1 MEDWTD
7 LFKKRPKDELGAYT
21 PENAKFQES
30 NEVSREINEE
40 AHQKALDKK
49 FKKLKHQ
56 ISYLGLE
63 LEDITL
69 NFKHAQKTFIQTM
82 FEYCSRKK
90 IDSPFETFNSKSKKA
105 DDNPDQIK
113 ELYREIVKITHPD
126 KNRNLS
132 DTESE
137 YMANLYY
144 EASEGKTSGDFHKIL
159 SVAMD
164 LNIEIHNVN
173 PEILDTMKSEI
184 KKMNKK
190 ISKMKNDIM
199 YKWFYAN
206 PDQQQK
212 VFESITKNCK
222 PINQ

>member
-1 MEDWTD
+1 MDDWTD
-7 LFKKRPKDELGAYT
+7 LFKKRPKDELGAYI
-21 PENAKFQES
+21 PENARFKES
-30 NEVSREINEE
+30 SEISNKVNEE
-40 AHQKALDKK
+40 AHKKALDKK

-56 ISYLGLE
+56 ISYLDIE
-63 LEDITL
+63 LEDVTV

-90 IDSPFETFNSKSKKA
+90 IHSPFESCESKVEKNNDS
-105 DDNPDQIK
+105 PEQIK
-113 ELYREIVKITHPD
+113 DLYREIAKITHPD
-126 KNRNLS
+126 KNRDLS
-132 DTESE
+132 DKESE

-164 LNIEIHNVN
+164 LNIEIQNIN

-212 VFESITKNCK
+212 IFESITKDCK

>member
-1 MEDWTD
+1 MDDWTD

-21 PENAKFQES
+21 PENAKFKES
-30 NEVSREINEE
+30 SEISSEVNEE
-40 AHQKALDKK
+40 AHRKALDKK

-56 ISYLGLE
+56 ISYLDLE
-63 LEDITL
+63 LEEITT

-90 IDSPFETFNSKSKKA
+90 INSPFETFDSKSKKA
-105 DDNPDQIK
+105 KDNPEQIK

-132 DTESE
+132 EVESE

-144 EASEGKTSGDFHKIL
+144 EAIEGKTSGDFHKIL
-159 SVAMD
+159 TVAMN
-164 LNIEIHNVN
+164 LNIEIQNIN

-199 YKWFYAN
+199 YKWFYAK
-206 PDQQQK
+206 PDQQK
-212 VFESITKNCK
+212 TIFESITKNCK